1 MSYIKH
7 LAPEDIK
14 IEAVEHSALV
24 AACSEVQDIMELNP
38 AYDPEMDAEQSANWL
53 SEAMDEACVSDSFS
67 DETMETLRSL
77 GYVMPGDPDFMED
90 SDGKEEVD
98 EAAEVPQEAE
108 GDGQVKD
115 EKPVKGKKSKKD
127 KPAKEP
133 KAKKEPKPKKEKAPK
148 EPKPKKEK
156 APKAPGVIETLR
168 GFVKQNG
175 EKGFTI
181 ADAHKFICEKFP
193 EREKEKLLAT
203 CRVQLQQSRMGNEI
217 GYTFTS
223 VQDTELKCRVIHATP
238 TLPSVVPASEAA
250 AATAE
255 EVPAVEAHTEEAPAA
270 ESSAE

>member
-14 IEAVEHSALV
+14 IEAVEHSALA
-24 AACSEVQDIMELNP
+24 AACGEIQELMGLNP
-38 AYDPEMDAEQSANWL
+38 AYDPEMDAMQTANWL

-67 DETMETLRSL
+67 DETTETLRSL
-77 GYVMPGDPDFMED
+77 GYVMPGDPDFMEE

-98 EAAEVPQEAE
+98 EAAEVSQEAE

-115 EKPVKGKKSKKD
+115 EKPVKEKKSKKD

-168 GFVKQNG
+168 GFVRQNG

-181 ADAHKFICEKFP
+181 ADAHKYVCEKFP
-193 EREKEKLLAT
+193 DRDKEKLLAT
-203 CRVQLQQSRMGNEI
+203 CRVQLQQSRMGKEI

-238 TLPSVVPASEAA
+238 TIPSANADVAPATEAVEAA
-250 AATAE
+250 AE
-255 EVPAVEAHTEEAPAA
+255 
-270 ESSAE
+270 

>member
-7 LAPEDIK
+7 LAPEEIK
-14 IEAVEHSALV
+14 IDTVEHSAL
-24 AACSEVQDIMELNP
+24 ASACDEIQEIMGLNP
-38 AYDPEMDAEQSANWL
+38 AYNPEMTAEQSANWL

-67 DETMETLRSL
+67 DETTETLRSL
-77 GYVMPGDPDFMED
+77 GYVMPGDPDFTEK

-98 EAAEVPQEAE
+98 EAAEVSQEAE
-108 GDGQVKD
+108 VNGQVTD
-115 EKPVKGKKSKKD
+115 EKSVKEKKSK
-127 KPAKEP
+127 KEP

-193 EREKEKLLAT
+193 ERDKEKLLAT
-203 CRVQLQQSRMGNEI
+203 CRVQLQQSRMGKEI

-238 TLPSVVPASEAA
+238 TIPAT
-250 AATAE
+250 ATAE
-255 EVPAVEAHTEEAPAA
+255 VATEDTATAAV

>member
-7 LAPEDIK
+7 LAPEEIK
-14 IEAVEHSALV
+14 IDSVEHSAL
-24 AACSEVQDIMELNP
+24 ADACGEIQEIMGLNP
-38 AYDPEMDAEQSANWL
+38 AYDPEMTAEQSANWL

-77 GYVMPGDPDFMED
+77 GYVMPGDPDFTEE

-98 EAAEVPQEAE
+98 EAAEVSQEAE
-108 GDGQVKD
+108 GNGQVTD
-115 EKPVKGKKSKKD
+115 EKPVKEKKSKKD
-127 KPAKEP
+127 KPA
-133 KAKKEPKPKKEKAPK
+133 KEPKPKKEKAPK

-193 EREKEKLLAT
+193 ERDKEKLLAT
-203 CRVQLQQSRMGNEI
+203 CRVQLQQSRMGKEI

-223 VQDTELKCRVIHATP
+223 VQDAELKCRVIHATP
-238 TLPSVVPASEAA
+238 TIPAT
-250 AATAE
+250 ATAE
-255 EVPAVEAHTEEAPAA
+255 VATEAPATEA
-270 ESSAE
+270 VESSAE

>member
-7 LAPEDIK
+7 LAPEEIK
-14 IEAVEHSALV
+14 IDSVEHSALA
-24 AACSEVQDIMELNP
+24 AACGEIQEIMGLNP
-38 AYDPEMDAEQSANWL
+38 AYNPEMTAEESANWL

-67 DETMETLRSL
+67 DETTETLRSL
-77 GYVMPGDPDFMED
+77 GYVMPGDPDFTEE

-98 EAAEVPQEAE
+98 EAAEVSQEAE
-108 GDGQVKD
+108 GNGQVTD
-115 EKPVKGKKSKKD
+115 EKPVKEKKSKKD

-133 KAKKEPKPKKEKAPK
+133 KAKKEPKPKKEKAPKEPKPKKEKAPK

-193 EREKEKLLAT
+193 ERDKEKLLAT
-203 CRVQLQQSRMGNEI
+203 CRVQLQQSRMGKEI

-223 VQDTELKCRVIHATP
+223 VQDAELKCRVIHATP
-238 TLPSVVPASEAA
+238 TIPAT
-250 AATAE
+250 ATAE
-255 EVPAVEAHTEEAPAA
+255 VATEAPATEVV

>member
-7 LAPEDIK
+7 LAPEEIK
-14 IEAVEHSALV
+14 IDAVEHSAL
-24 AACSEVQDIMELNP
+24 ADACGEIQEIMGLNP
-38 AYDPEMDAEQSANWL
+38 AYDPEMTAEQSANWL

-77 GYVMPGDPDFMED
+77 GYVMPGDPDFTEE

-98 EAAEVPQEAE
+98 EAAEVSQEAE
-108 GDGQVKD
+108 GNGQVTD
-115 EKPVKGKKSKKD
+115 EKPVKEKKSKKE

-133 KAKKEPKPKKEKAPK
+133 KAKKEPKPKKEKTP
-148 EPKPKKEK
+148 K

-168 GFVKQNG
+168 EFVKQNG

-181 ADAHKFICEKFP
+181 ADAHKYICEKFP

-203 CRVQLQQSRMGNEI
+203 CRVQLQQSRMGKEI

-223 VQDTELKCRVIHATP
+223 VQDAELKCRVIHATSTIP
-238 TLPSVVPASEAA
+238 AA
-250 AATAE
+250 A
-255 EVPAVEAHTEEAPAA
+255 EAHATEAPA
-270 ESSAE
+270 E